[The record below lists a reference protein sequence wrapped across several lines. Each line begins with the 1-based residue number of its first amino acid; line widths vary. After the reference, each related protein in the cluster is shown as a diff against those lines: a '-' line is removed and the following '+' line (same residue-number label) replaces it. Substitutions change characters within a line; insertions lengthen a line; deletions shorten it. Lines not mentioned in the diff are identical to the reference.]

1 MAERLAR
8 RVVLVGWSAA
18 DWKVLN
24 PLLDAGKLPALQA
37 VVEQGVKGDLASLSP
52 MLSPLL
58 WTSIVTG
65 HTPERHGI
73 LGPLEPDAAT
83 GATRV
88 ASSTSRQVKALW
100 NILAQS
106 GLRSLAVNWF
116 ASQPAESV
124 PGVVV
129 SNLYPKARAAYG
141 QPWALPGGCI
151 QPRSLSDTLS
161 EYRIHAGDLTGDDLS
176 AFFPALERVDQVSD
190 TRPLTLAIA
199 LAEALSVHGA
209 ATWLMEHETWDLLAV
224 HYSSLDA
231 VCRTFMPFHPPRRE
245 HVSEADFEIY
255 QAVVER
261 VYCYHD
267 ALLGRLIELAGPE
280 AAIVLVSEHGFHCD
294 GLRPSGAPTLDD
306 PASGWERGHGV
317 FAAAGPGLRQDELVF
332 GAGLLDIVP
341 FVLQLLGLP
350 AGQDMPGRLLPDA
363 FVNPPDDVRIP
374 TWEAARV
381 EQPDDEWDRAGALA
395 ELAELGFVDPGQT
408 AEYARVTAQNEG
420 TLAHVHMAAGRF
432 AEAIPLLERVIE
444 AQSAPAARM
453 ALAHCYQMVG
463 RLDEARNIVD
473 AVLAEDPNRS
483 HAWLIKA
490 NLALVA
496 GETEAAFQLLAE
508 AGKRGAGNAQL
519 QHRMGLVYEKLGRW
533 SDAERCQARAL
544 ELDPQF
550 QPACTGRARALLE
563 LKRNA
568 EAASLALDATNLRYD
583 DHSAHLLLGI
593 ARAREGQ
600 AARAVQA
607 LETSLRYRP
616 TVAAHTWLAFLS
628 ERAILNPQKAL
639 FHRKR
644 AAELEGKP

>member
-24 PLLDAGKLPALQA
+24 PLLDAGELPALQSL
-37 VVEQGVKGDLASLSP
+37 VEQGVKGDLASLSP

-65 HTPERHGI
+65 HTPDRHRV
-73 LGPLEPDAAT
+73 LGPFEPDEAT
-83 GATRV
+83 GAARL
-88 ASSTSRQVKALW
+88 ASSTARQVKALW
-100 NILAQS
+100 NLLAQS

-124 PGVVV
+124 AGVVI

-161 EYRIHAGDLTGDDLS
+161 EYRIHAGDLTGDDLK
-176 AFFPALERVDQVSD
+176 AFIPALERVDQVSD

-209 ATWLMEHETWDLLAV
+209 ATWLMENETWDLLAV

-245 HVSEADFEIY
+245 HVSEGDFEIY

-267 ALLGRLIELAGPE
+267 ALLGRLIALAGPD
-280 AAIVLVSEHGFHCD
+280 AAIVLVSENGFHSD
-294 GLRPSGAPTLDD
+294 GLRPSGKPTLDD

-332 GAGLLDIVP
+332 GAGLLDVVP
-341 FVLQLLGLP
+341 FVLQLFGLP
-350 AGQDMPGRLLPDA
+350 AGQDMPGRILPDA

-374 TWEAARV
+374 TWEAAPV
-381 EQPDDEWDRAGALA
+381 EEPKDEWDRAGALA
-395 ELAELGFVDPGQT
+395 ELAELGYVEPGRT
-408 AEYARVTAQNEG
+408 AEFERVTAQNEG
-420 TLAHVHMAAGRF
+420 TLAHVHMAANRF
-432 AEAIPLLERVIE
+432 AEGIPLLERVITV
-444 AQSAPAARM
+444 QPSATARL

-463 RLDEARNIVD
+463 RLDEARTAVD
-473 AVLAEDPNRS
+473 AVLTEDPHRS
-483 HAWLIKA
+483 HGWLIRA
-490 NLALVA
+490 NLALAA
-496 GETEAAFQLLAE
+496 GETGAALELLTE
-508 AGKRGAGNAQL
+508 AGRRGAGNAQL
-519 QHRMGLVYEKLGRW
+519 QHRMGLVYERLGRW
-533 SDAERCQARAL
+533 SDAEECQARAL

-550 QPACTGRARALLE
+550 QPACMSRARALLE

-568 EAASLALDATNLRYD
+568 EAASMALDAVNLRYD
-583 DHSAHLLLGI
+583 DHAAHLLLGV
-593 ARAREGQ
+593 ALAQEGQ
-600 AARAVQA
+600 AERAIQA
-607 LETSLRYRP
+607 LETSVRYRP
-616 TVAAHTWLAFLS
+616 TSAAHRWLAFLS
-628 ERAILNPQKAL
+628 EKAIVNPQKAR

-644 AAELEGKP
+644 AAELAAKP